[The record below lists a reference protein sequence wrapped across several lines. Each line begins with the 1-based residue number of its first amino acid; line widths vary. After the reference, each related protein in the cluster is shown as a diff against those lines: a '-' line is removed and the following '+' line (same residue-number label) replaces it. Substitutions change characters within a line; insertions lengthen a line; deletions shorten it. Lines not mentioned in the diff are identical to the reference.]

1 MDPSF
6 FQDPRRA
13 VEAKFEA
20 QRIAFAPLAFQAARA
35 LRDLGI
41 LESVSRSGE
50 QGATAAAI
58 AEERGLSVY
67 GVETLLEAGLSLEL
81 VKLRRDSLP
90 LAFVLAKAGYFI
102 LYDPMTRVNMDF
114 VHDVCYQGAFALA
127 DAVRQ
132 GKPQGLKVFG
142 DWKTIYAALSS
153 LPEQARRSWFAFDHY
168 YSDGVFPEALQHVFR
183 QQPGHLFDIGGNT
196 ARWAL
201 TCFHHSQGVRVTIF
215 DLPGQLELARQ
226 NIREAGAEARVFT
239 RAMDV
244 LDPAQAL
251 PPGAD
256 AVWMS
261 QFLDCFSLP
270 EIRGIMGKIRAA
282 CGPECNVWA
291 LEPFWDRQRF
301 AAAAYALHMTSLY
314 FTSLAN
320 GNSKMYRSDVLIGA
334 VEEAGFALR
343 EAVDGLGANSYS
355 LLRFQPR

>member
-1 MDPSF
+1 MDPSYF
-6 FQDPRRA
+6 RDSRKA

-41 LESVSRSGE
+41 LEAVSRAGE
-50 QGATAAAI
+50 KGATAAAV
-58 AEERGLSVY
+58 AGELGLSAY

-81 VKLRRDSLP
+81 VKLRGETPP
-90 LAFVLAKAGYFI
+90 LAFVLAKAGHFI
-102 LYDPMTRVNMDF
+102 LFDRMTRVNMDF
-114 VHDVCYQGAFALA
+114 VHDVCYQGAFSLA
-127 DAVRQ
+127 EAVRQ
-132 GKPQGLKVFG
+132 GRPEGLKVFG
-142 DWKTIYAALSS
+142 DWKTIYAGLAS

-168 YSDGVFPEALQHVFR
+168 YSDGAFPEALPHVFR
-183 QQPGHLFDIGGNT
+183 QRPARLFDIGGNT

-201 TCFHHSQGVRVTIF
+201 ACFRHSPEVQVTIF

-226 NIREAGAEARVFT
+226 AIREAGAEARVFT
-239 RAMDV
+239 QDLDV

-251 PPGAD
+251 PSGAD

-261 QFLDCFSLP
+261 QFLDCFSLA
-270 EIRGIMGKIRAA
+270 EVQGIMGKLRAA
-282 CGPECNVWA
+282 CGQDCSVWV

-320 GNSKMYRSDVLIGA
+320 GNSKMYRSDALIGA
-334 VEEAGFALR
+334 VEQAGFALR
-343 EAVDGLGANSYS
+343 ETVDGLGANSYS